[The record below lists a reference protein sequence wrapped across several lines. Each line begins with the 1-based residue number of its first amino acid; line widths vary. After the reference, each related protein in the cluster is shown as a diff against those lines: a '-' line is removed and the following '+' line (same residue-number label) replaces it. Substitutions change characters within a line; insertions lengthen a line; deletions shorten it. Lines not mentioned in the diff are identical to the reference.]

1 MRTRIILLIAAFGLA
16 ACSDSIPGAGTLVA
30 TVVSPNVN
38 EGAAIVSVTGP
49 GITGVSAAS
58 GGQVFSQAQGDGVRV
73 VVLAEPAA
81 VLSFLL
87 QVDDTTADFTGQVL
101 EVAGPTDVLRNS
113 LVNYEVEIRR

>member
-1 MRTRIILLIAAFGLA
+1 MRSRLILLLAALGLG

-38 EGAAIVSVTGP
+38 EGAAIVTVTGP
-49 GITGVSAAS
+49 GITGVSAAP
-58 GGQVFSQAQGDGVRV
+58 GGQVFSQPQGEGVRV
-73 VVLAEPAA
+73 VVVAEPAA
-81 VLSFLL
+81 VLSFLVE
-87 QVDDTTADFTGQVL
+87 VDDTTADFTGQVL